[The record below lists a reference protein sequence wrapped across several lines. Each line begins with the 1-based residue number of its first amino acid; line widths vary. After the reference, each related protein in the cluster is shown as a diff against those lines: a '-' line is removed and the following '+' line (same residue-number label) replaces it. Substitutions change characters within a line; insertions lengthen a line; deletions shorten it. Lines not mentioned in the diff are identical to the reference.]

1 MNIRETVARLFGR
14 AGSGV
19 EENSTVNMDSSARPS
34 PHRSDGNRVR
44 RRIRIGKVFG
54 GVVMLVALA
63 RGAAGLLIAV
73 EDIHDR
79 GGLCA
84 FDTITENNFFNSILC
99 ESRGDASAAGKV

>member
-1 MNIRETVARLFGR
+1 MNMRETVARLFGR
-14 AGSGV
+14 AGSDI
-19 EENSTVNMDSSARPS
+19 EENSTANTDSSTRPS

-44 RRIRIGKVFG
+44 RRIGIGKLFG
-54 GVVMLVALA
+54 GVVMVVALA

-84 FDTITENNFFNSILC
+84 FDTITENDFFSSILC
-99 ESRGDASAAGKV
+99 ESRGDDAAAGKV